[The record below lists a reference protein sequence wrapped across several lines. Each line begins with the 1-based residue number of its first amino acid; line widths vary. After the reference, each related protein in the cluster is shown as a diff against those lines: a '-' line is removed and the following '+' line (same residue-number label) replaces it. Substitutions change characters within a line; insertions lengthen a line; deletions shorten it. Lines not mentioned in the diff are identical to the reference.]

1 MKKIL
6 LLATIFGAIQSCAML
21 DVFDS
26 AGKAVETA
34 RYRSTGW
41 STRDEIEEKYKN
53 TGYVATMECRN
64 TNMEEW
70 CRVLSVRK
78 K

>member
-6 LLATIFGAIQSCAML
+6 LLATIFGAIQSCSML

-34 RYRSTGW
+34 RYRSMGW
-41 STRDEIEEKYKN
+41 APKSELDEKYRN
-53 TGYVATMECRN
+53 TGYVATLECRR
-64 TNMEEW
+64 TLMEEW
-70 CRVLSVRK
+70 CRVLSVGK
-78 K
+78 E

>member
-6 LLATIFGAIQSCAML
+6 LLATIFGAIQSCSML

-34 RYRSTGW
+34 RYRSIGW
-41 STRDEIEEKYKN
+41 APKSELDEKYRN
-53 TGYVATMECRN
+53 TGYVATLECRR
-64 TNMEEW
+64 TDMEEW
-70 CRVLSVRK
+70 CRVLSVGK
-78 K
+78 E

>member
-6 LLATIFGAIQSCAML
+6 LLATIFGAIQSCSML

-26 AGKAVETA
+26 AGKAVETV

-41 STRDEIEEKYKN
+41 VPKSELVEKYKN
-53 TGYVATMECRN
+53 TGYDATLECKW
-64 TNMEEW
+64 TEMEEW
-70 CRVLSVRK
+70 CRVLSVGK
-78 K
+78 